1 MLSSPASSDER
12 KPAMIPYSTP
22 RSLALLALL
31 LLAGPL
37 RAAEYAG
44 QVVSDGDT

>member
-1 MLSSPASSDER
+1 MAPPLTSRAF
-12 KPAMIPYSTP
+12 
-22 RSLALLALL
+22 ALLALL

-44 QVVSDGDT
+44 KVVSDGET

>member
-1 MLSSPASSDER
+1 
-12 KPAMIPYSTP
+12 MIPYSTL
-22 RSLALLALL
+22 RSLARLALL

-44 QVVSDGDT
+44 KVVSDGET